1 MKMQSR
7 LVKIVKKLQGKITN
21 QYSNNID
28 FARVRHCKYY
38 VENTNLVRDTQ
49 NKHLCRK
56 QGSYLRKPKQMLVNH
71 QVVDA

>member
-1 MKMQSR
+1 MKMQSP

-49 NKHLCRK
+49 NKHFAENRDVIRENQNRC
-56 QGSYLRKPKQMLVNH
+56 
-71 QVVDA
+71 

>member
-1 MKMQSR
+1 MQSR

-38 VENTNLVRDTQ
+38 EENTNLVRDTQ

-56 QGSYLRKPKQMLVNH
+56 
-71 QVVDA
+71 